1 MYKGI
6 MKKKNI
12 YFDELSSTKF
22 FNPIEE
28 KRIKVLK
35 TLKSDHRSTV
45 KLIELNGKTYVY
57 KIPTEKN
64 TRKWQRFLSIF
75 RGGESQREFLCLEK
89 ILKNGIDTAKP
100 YFACETKKFGMVVD
114 SYLVMEYID
123 GREGNIDNIEIICDT
138 LEKIHSKGFI
148 HGDSQL
154 SNFVISNGFCYIIDA
169 RFKKSIFGKFAQAYE
184 FIYLETSC
192 GQSIKKYYK
201 RHGIYHV
208 VARLVDYYLIFWG
221 KVRAFVKS
229 LLKGE
234 KFKKSE
240 DLESK
245 ESIFQKIKSKFT
257 RNKDFEKYSSEINN
271 ENQEENQ

>member
-1 MYKGI
+1 MYKGK

-28 KRIKVLK
+28 KRIKILK

-45 KLIELNGKTYVY
+45 KLIELNGKKYVY

-64 TRKWQRFLSIF
+64 TRKWQRILSFF
-75 RGGESQREFLCLEK
+75 RGGEAQREFLCLEK

-123 GREGNIDNIEIICDT
+123 GREGNFDNIEIICDT
-138 LEKIHSKGFI
+138 LEKIHSKGYI

-154 SNFVISNGFCYIIDA
+154 SNFIISNGFCYIIDA
-169 RFKKSIFGKFAQAYE
+169 KFKKSILGKFAEAYE

-201 RHGIYHV
+201 RRGIYHI

-221 KVRAFVKS
+221 KAKAFIKS
-229 LLKGE
+229 LIKGE
-234 KFKKSE
+234 KLKKVE
-240 DLESK
+240 GTKSK
-245 ESIFQKIKSKFT
+245 ENIFQKIKSKFIK
-257 RNKDFEKYSSEINN
+257 NKYFDKYPSENKKEEKQG
-271 ENQEENQ
+271 EN

>member
-1 MYKGI
+1 MYKGK
-6 MKKKNI
+6 MKKKSI

-45 KLIELNGKTYVY
+45 KLIELNGKSYIY

-75 RGGESQREFLCLEK
+75 RGGEAQREFLCLEN

-100 YFACETKKFGMVVD
+100 YFACETKKLGMVVD

-123 GREGNIDNIEIICDT
+123 GREGSIDNIEIICDT
-138 LEKIHSKGFI
+138 LEKIHSKGYI

-154 SNFVISNGFCYIIDA
+154 SNFIISNGFCYIIDA
-169 RFKKSIFGKFAQAYE
+169 KFKKSILGKFAQAYE

-192 GQSIKKYYK
+192 GQSIKRYYK
-201 RHGIYHV
+201 KHGLYHV
-208 VARLVDYYLIFWG
+208 IAKIFDYYLIFWG
-221 KVRAFVKS
+221 KTRAFVKS
-229 LLKGE
+229 LIRGE
-234 KFKKSE
+234 KFKKN
-240 DLESK
+240 ESDEPK
-245 ESIFQKIKSKFT
+245 ESAFQKLKSKFNK
-257 RNKDFEKYSSEINN
+257 NKDFDRYPSEKEK
-271 ENQEENQ
+271 NQEEN